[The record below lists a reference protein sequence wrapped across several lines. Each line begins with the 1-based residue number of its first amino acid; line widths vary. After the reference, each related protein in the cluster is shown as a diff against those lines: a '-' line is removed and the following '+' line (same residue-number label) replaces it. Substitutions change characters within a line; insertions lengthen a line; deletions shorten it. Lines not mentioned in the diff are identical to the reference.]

1 MNQDRLERI
10 RLLSRRFHEL
20 QGLRVAFAGAMLALV
35 IGGYFAL
42 APEPSNN
49 GAIAALGVWFVLT
62 VPGVLSLNRYYATR
76 FGRQVISAP
85 RHSWRL
91 VLIWFAYGFVTTF
104 LNERFPEIPA
114 GGPTLGVVAL
124 ASIWLVI
131 RDWPWR
137 AYYLLATAAV
147 ATGFIASAPISG
159 VLAPNLTLVV
169 MFLLLGTSM
178 VAIGLL
184 DHLLLVKLMKEA
196 RESGAAAAATQAG
209 PDACSPVVVVN
220 VVVVVSVVH
229 FTSVG

>member
-1 MNQDRLERI
+1 MNQDRLDRI

-76 FGRQVISAP
+76 FGRQVVSPP
-85 RHSWRL
+85 RNSWRL
-91 VLIWFAYGFVTTF
+91 VLLWFICGFVAPF
-104 LNERFPEIPA
+104 LNASFPAIPA
-114 GGPTLGVVAL
+114 GGPTLGVVAV
-124 ASIWLVI
+124 ASVWLSI

-147 ATGFIASAPISG
+147 SIGFIASAPISG

-169 MFLLLGTSM
+169 MFLLVGASM

-184 DHLLLVKLMKEA
+184 DHLLLVKLMREA
-196 RESGAAAAATQAG
+196 RE
-209 PDACSPVVVVN
+209 PDA
-220 VVVVVSVVH
+220 VH